1 MQIKPNMVVIISANT
16 EWRVIT
22 ERYPN
27 AKWETSPYG
36 QWFTVE
42 ITVASQPE
50 TILFFHGGWGKI
62 AAAAST
68 QYVIDHWS
76 PQLLV
81 NLGTCGGFRGKIER
95 GTIILAEKTIV
106 YDIYEQMV
114 DPATALAHYTTELDL
129 TWLGDD
135 YPHPV
140 SRTLLVSGDRD
151 IMANQI
157 DQLQRDFDAVAAD
170 WESGAIAYVAR
181 RNGTRCLILRGVS
194 DLVGA
199 DGGDAYAGNFQVF
212 VEGTAHIMTQLVEAL
227 PAWLALSN

>member
-1 MQIKPNMVVIISANT
+1 MQIKPNTIVIISANT
-16 EWRVIT
+16 EWQVIT
-22 ERYPN
+22 ERYPK

-36 QWFTVE
+36 EWFTAE
-42 ITVASQPE
+42 ITVANQPE

-81 NLGTCGGFRGKIER
+81 NLGTCGGFRGKIEK
-95 GTIILAEKTIV
+95 GTIILVEKTIV

-114 DPATALAHYTTELDL
+114 DPATALAHYTTKLDL
-129 TWLGDD
+129 TWLGGD

-140 SRTLLVSGDRD
+140 MRTLLISGDRD
-151 IMANQI
+151 IMTDQI
-157 DQLQRDFDAVAAD
+157 NQLQRDFGAVAAD
-170 WESGAIAYVAR
+170 WESAAIAYVAR
-181 RNGTRCLILRGVS
+181 QNETHCLILRGVS

-212 VEGTAHIMTQLVEAL
+212 VEGSVQIMTQLVEAL
-227 PAWLALSN
+227 PSWLALSS